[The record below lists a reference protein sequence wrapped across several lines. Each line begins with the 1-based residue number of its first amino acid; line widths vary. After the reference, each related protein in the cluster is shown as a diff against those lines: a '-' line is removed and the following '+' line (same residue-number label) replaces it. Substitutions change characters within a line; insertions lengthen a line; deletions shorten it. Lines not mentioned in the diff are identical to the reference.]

1 MLASRSGGYKQT
13 SSPKRGGNLPP
24 VVKMKDMK
32 DIKIGDRVRF
42 GRNTGEY
49 RGQFDKL
56 NIAMVLVGNRLYYVA
71 FEKIEKL

>member
-1 MLASRSGGYKQT
+1 
-13 SSPKRGGNLPP
+13 
-24 VVKMKDMK
+24 MKDMK

-71 FEKIEKL
+71 FENIEKLGRQENPARSTERLRSKSR